1 MPEDSE
7 HSNEMRTLG
16 NKWVHR
22 DVLSELCEQFF
33 SKSSR
38 LQVVIR
44 FGGMKAEKYHT
55 YKEFIEL
62 FYELYYRFAEVS
74 NNPDYISE
82 LENALEKHST
92 LHSKNRDELI
102 QKSKYFLELAKKMR
116 HQLKEDGLYNPEI
129 VMRYQNNP
137 MEAYKG

>member
-1 MPEDSE
+1 MDDQQ
-7 HSNEMRTLG
+7 NEMRTVG
-16 NKWVHR
+16 NKWQHR

-55 YKEFIEL
+55 YKDFIEL

-74 NNPDYISE
+74 NDAKYISE
-82 LENALEKHST
+82 LENALEKYST

-116 HQLKEDGLYNPEI
+116 HQLKVDGLYNPEI
-129 VMRYQNNP
+129 VMRYQNDP
-137 MEAYKG
+137 SDAWKH